1 MAHDTSHRLV
11 LREPSART
19 FETPFALPRSEPPP
33 RVATAK
39 QKGPDSQGSG
49 AKLPESAI
57 DWERLWLAT
66 LRFPWTTL
74 GFVPIGE
81 ALATPAIAAALAA
94 VGCHNNEGAVVAR
107 DASQV
112 SLATLKSELSS
123 VSTHQES
130 GDRTLVALPRLLAS
144 PAGLALARAL
154 DALVLCISFGESP
167 IAEAEQVLVDVGRA
181 RVLGTVIVRL

>member
-1 MAHDTSHRLV
+1 MAREAVHRLT

-33 RVATAK
+33 RAEPVK
-39 QKGPDSQGSG
+39 GKGPESPPSDV
-49 AKLPESAI
+49 KLPEGAI

-66 LRFPWTTL
+66 LRSPWTSL

-81 ALATPAIAAALAA
+81 ATVTPGIAAALAA
-94 VGCHNNEGAVVAR
+94 VGNHNNEGAVTSR

-112 SLATLKSELSS
+112 SLATLKTELSALS
-123 VSTHQES
+123 AHRDS
-130 GDRTLVALPRLLAS
+130 GDRTIVALPRLRAS

-154 DALVLCISFGESP
+154 DALVLCITFGESP
-167 IAEAEQVLVDVGRA
+167 IAEAEQVLADVGRA
-181 RVLGTVIVRL
+181 RVLGTVIVRR